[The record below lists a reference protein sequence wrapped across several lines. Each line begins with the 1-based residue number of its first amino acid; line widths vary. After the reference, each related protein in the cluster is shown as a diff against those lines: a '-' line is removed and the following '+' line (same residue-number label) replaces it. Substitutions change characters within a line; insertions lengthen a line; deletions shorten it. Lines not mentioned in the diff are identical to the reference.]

1 MSLKPKSLLKFFIF
15 PLQILTLLLVS
26 CSFDYGNNQL
36 ASKDQPDIVMQNV
49 EYVRVR
55 GGDPVVRFHAEDAE
69 RFEERQIMNLRNFS
83 FEQFENHGD
92 DIDAMGRAGQASVA
106 LDSGNINLGGGV
118 IISVESE
125 DITIETSGL
134 DWQDKERRLL
144 GTPSGDV
151 NISRSDGTEFSG
163 RGFSADARSRT
174 WTFTSGV
181 SGSYVEKEEK
191 EAEEEGDNY
200 P

>member
-1 MSLKPKSLLKFFIF
+1 MGMKM
-15 PLQILTLLLVS
+15 LLLSILFLAS
-26 CSFDYGNNQL
+26 CSFDYGNNQA
-36 ASKDQPDIVMQNV
+36 ASKDQPDIVMRDV

-55 GGDPVVRFHAEDAE
+55 GGDPVVRFQAEEAE
-69 RFEERQIMNLRNFS
+69 RFEDKQIMNLSDFS

-92 DIDAMGRAGQASVA
+92 EIDAMGKAGQASVA
-106 LDSGNINLGGGV
+106 LDSGNISLGGGV

-134 DWQDKERRLL
+134 EWQDKERRLF

-151 NISRSDGTEFSG
+151 NISRSDGTEFNG

-181 SGSYVEKEEK
+181 SGSYVETDDDEDEEASE
-191 EAEEEGDNY
+191 EATDAEG
-200 P
+200 